1 MQPRLATQP
10 DTAALSSMQHLAAHS
25 TCNNSWRLIKC
36 NDHTPCPP
44 PAQPQIFWQ
53 SSLNIPDLPLSFL
66 LLFCQPRMCQTAR
79 YIWSG
84 LPHQPS
90 FLPSSTWFYH
100 ILQFFFFFKVLSVYL
115 TFQAISSRC
124 SFKESRLALT
134 KFKGKN
140 GCLEYPIH
148 KFLVDFDP
156 LFSDIRLKK
165 FTKPPFSSVFTRF
178 V

>member
-1 MQPRLATQP
+1 MQWPYPLSP
-10 DTAALSSMQHLAAHS
+10 SSTAPNFL
-25 TCNNSWRLIKC
+25 T
-36 NDHTPCPP
+36 
-44 PAQPQIFWQ
+44 
-53 SSLNIPDLPLSFL
+53 NIPDLPLSFL

-100 ILQFFFFFKVLSVYL
+100 ILPFFFFKVLSVYL

-124 SFKESRLALT
+124 SFKESRLVLT

-148 KFLVDFDP
+148 NFLVDFDP

-178 V
+178 VWCLICSREYFRWSAHRHLWVR